1 MTTTQKGATA
11 AQGWYLFLFL
21 LGFTLG
27 PAGLYGLGWPVSLI
41 GFGMLAASFAGF
53 RSIKEPPAPRAEA
66 REEAPAVGTRAVK
79 SY

>member
-1 MTTTQKGATA
+1 MATTQKGATT

-27 PAGLYGLGWPVSLI
+27 PAGLYGLGWPVALI

-53 RSIKEPPAPRAEA
+53 RSIKDPPAPLAET
-66 REEAPAVGTRAVK
+66 REAPAVGTHAVK